1 MNERYDVLIRNA
13 SIIDG
18 TGAPAT
24 KATSAS
30 KARALSA

>member
-18 TGAPAT
+18 TGA
-24 KATSAS
+24 
-30 KARALSA
+30 ARYEGDVGVKG